1 MLMHF
6 MYFNCTKFQG
16 VVQPIFTIFQKISLS
31 AKIHIKFA
39 TILYILQT
47 AFVCTKIKEPA
58 FWQVLFV
65 FIYIAGLFI
74 RPV

>member
-39 TILYILQT
+39 TILYILRMVSDAIHT
-47 AFVCTKIKEPA
+47 LIKQPNNFESRLYKNDVEYPK
-58 FWQVLFV
+58 
-65 FIYIAGLFI
+65 
-74 RPV
+74 